1 MRVFCPEHKR
11 GFFAPRQSPI
21 KCENRGHILGELD
34 FEGQAKHPVEIRW
47 QYCCNCEHF
56 CPVDFDDYGLARCA
70 VCTRRS
76 SLLYLCDKCHV
87 ISFESNTPLDIKN
100 FTVTAEGVPQP
111 SCPGCLRAAP
121 ADLHEHAC
129 DELGASFITGLTT
142 CPICEE
148 RLDVAPAFPS
158 TVAHYLKRT
167 KAAHK
172 LNVTFDYET
181 ESFVPVEDGEFVV
194 INNSDPN
201 TQPIVLPRA
210 SRFSTRRDFYEFYQ
224 DYYHCPQPDAG
235 EVNILRPAAV
245 TRANAGWRLQTTG
258 LLEVLGEQPQKKQPI
273 EVPAPATRPE
283 PVQQKRIE
291 QPPAPVAAPQAPK
304 APPVINVPPPLPP
317 VTGAP
322 VVPTSSMPAPPVQ
335 KPEQTLKTCDG
346 CGASIESKYAFCW
359 KCGSAMNTRSNGP
372 VVVRSRPLP
381 LPMDD
386 DDDEFTVQR
395 DRQRDLQ
402 SDEQRDMAG
411 DPQEPGNN
419 SMFSWTMPKPPERN
433 STSRGSV
440 LKLTGIGV
448 VAFLL
453 LGLGV
458 FGLTRSDSPSAS
470 ANSEPQP
477 VVEQPIATQPE
488 TPAQQ
493 PAAEPTAS
501 VVTEEKTVTPEDE
514 LKKLRERRAGASPS
528 ERSKI
533 VQAIAKVEKQYPRD
547 YRFPYERAK
556 LAAKGAKRTEAF
568 KALSVAAER
577 AISNG
582 KAGEMLNGLEADK
595 SGDFQS
601 LAQGRQEWS
610 RLVAA
615 LRRKDTSLLGR
626 ERSSNDRER
635 SSNND

>member
-21 KCENRGHILGELD
+21 KCENRGHLLGELD
-34 FEGQAKHPVEIRW
+34 FEGQGKLPVEIRW

-56 CPVDFDDYGLARCA
+56 CPVDFDEYGLTRCA

-100 FTVTAEGVPQP
+100 FTVSAEGPQP

-121 ADLHEHAC
+121 ADLHEHDC
-129 DELGASFITGLTT
+129 DHLGASFITGLTT

-167 KAAHK
+167 RSAHK

-194 INNSDPN
+194 INNGDPN
-201 TQPIVLPRA
+201 TQPIVLPRT

-224 DYYHCPQPDAG
+224 DYYHCTKPEAG
-235 EVNILRPAAV
+235 EVKILRPAAV
-245 TRANAGWRLQTTG
+245 TRAGTGWKLQTTG
-258 LLEVLGEQPQKKQPI
+258 LLEVISEPAKKKPV
-273 EVPAPATRPE
+273 EVSAPAPRPE
-283 PVQQKRIE
+283 PVTQKRVE
-291 QPPAPVAAPQAPK
+291 QPPSP
-304 APPVINVPPPLPP
+304 PPVINTPPPLPP

-322 VVPTSSMPAPPVQ
+322 
-335 KPEQTLKTCDG
+335 KREQTAMKMCEG

-359 KCGSAMNTRSNGP
+359 KCGNAMNTRSNGP
-372 VVVRSRPLP
+372 VVVRSKPLP
-381 LPMDD
+381 LPMDE

-395 DRQRDLQ
+395 DMRSETQGEAQ
-402 SDEQRDMAG
+402 A
-411 DPQEPGNN
+411 GNN
-419 SMFSWTMPKPPERN
+419 SMFSWTMTKPPERN

-440 LKLTGIGV
+440 LKLIGIGA
-448 VAFLL
+448 VALL
-453 LGLGV
+453 LLSLGL

-470 ANSEPQP
+470 ANSAPQP
-477 VVEQPIATQPE
+477 VVEQAAAIQPE
-488 TPAQQ
+488 PAAE

-501 VVTEEKTVTPEDE
+501 VAVEEKTITPEDE
-514 LKKLRERRAGASPS
+514 LKKLRERRLGAKPS

-533 VQAIAKVEKQYPRD
+533 FQAIAKVEKQYPRD

-556 LAAKGAKRTEAF
+556 LAAKGSRAASRTQAF
-568 KALSVAAER
+568 KALSIAAEK
-577 AISNG
+577 AITNG

-610 RLVAA
+610 RLLAA
-615 LRRKDTSLLGR
+615 LKRKDPSLLGR
-626 ERSSNDRER
+626 ERG
-635 SSNND
+635 SNND